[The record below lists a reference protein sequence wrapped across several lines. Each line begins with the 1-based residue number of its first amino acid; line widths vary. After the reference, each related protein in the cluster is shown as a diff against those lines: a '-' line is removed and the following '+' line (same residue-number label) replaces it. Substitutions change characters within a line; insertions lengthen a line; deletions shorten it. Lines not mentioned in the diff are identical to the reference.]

1 MITDYLCKKSM
12 EEFAI
17 NQKVRVK
24 TLPPYVKTADRMP
37 MLRPAN
43 LICLG
48 EEGTILDR
56 RPGGYWAVR
65 FEKAAFLMDSQYLE
79 AVIDASE

>member
-12 EEFAI
+12 KEFAI
-17 NQKVRVK
+17 GQKVRVK
-24 TLPPYVKTADRMP
+24 TLPPYLKTADPMP
-37 MLRPAN
+37 MLRPPN
-43 LICLG
+43 LICVG
-48 EEGTILDR
+48 EEGTILDI

-79 AVIDASE
+79 AVNNKSE